1 MKESTLTWSAR
12 ANKQTPW
19 FKVSLYFVITQA
31 RLQGSNDLYCK
42 KVIPENTEVA
52 PSDPAL

>member
-31 RLQGSNDLYCK
+31 RLQGSNDLSCK
-42 KVIPENTEVA
+42 KVIPENMQVA